1 MRLLGVTMKSVDF
14 KIFRCLSQPK
24 SPQAC
29 LGGSCDLSLALTDA
43 AYKPGQ
49 AEVSHSSWF
58 PFTVISTVQTYL
70 PGFRA

>member
-1 MRLLGVTMKSVDF
+1 MKSVDF
-14 KIFRCLSQPK
+14 KILRCLSQSE

-29 LGGSCDLSLALTDA
+29 RGCGGPCDLSLALTDA

-70 PGFRA
+70 PGFIA

>member
-1 MRLLGVTMKSVDF
+1 MKSVDF
-14 KIFRCLSQPK
+14 KILRCLSQ
-24 SPQAC
+24 SERPQASR
-29 LGGSCDLSLALTDA
+29 GGPCDLSPALTDA

-70 PGFRA
+70 PGFIA